1 MLRFPFLPLISF
13 GVAGEGRQQE
23 VLSGDTFVVPPSSA
37 SPARDYSDEP
47 ILEKGEPSTKGA
59 GTLSPATMVAGSD
72 DATSQRLDAG
82 NQSP

>member
-1 MLRFPFLPLISF
+1 MLRFSFLPLTSF
-13 GVAGEGRQQE
+13 GVAGEGRQPE
-23 VLSGDTFVVPPSSA
+23 VLPGDIFVVPLSSA

-59 GTLSPATMVAGSD
+59 GTSSPATMVAGRD
-72 DATSQRLDAG
+72 DTTSQWLDAG